1 MPPAKQA
8 TPIGAPATDGMRP
21 LKKTISLRIS
31 TARRVTGKSPT
42 GHQQCDEQCR
52 NHDG

>member
-1 MPPAKQA
+1 MPPAQYTA
-8 TPIGAPATDGMRP
+8 AIRVPATGRVRP

-31 TARRVTGKSPT
+31 AARRVTGKCPT